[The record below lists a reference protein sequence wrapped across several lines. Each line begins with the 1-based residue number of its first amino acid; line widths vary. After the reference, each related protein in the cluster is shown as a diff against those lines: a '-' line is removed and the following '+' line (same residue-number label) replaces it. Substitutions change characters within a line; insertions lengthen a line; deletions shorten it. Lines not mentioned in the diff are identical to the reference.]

1 MRALDPIYVTDLFPK
16 LDARLSELLR
26 GLSDEDWRKPT
37 VAPLWT
43 VKDVAAHLLD
53 TNLRRLSMQRDG
65 YFGEKPENIGSYQDL
80 VDFLNRLNADWV
92 KAAKRVSPRI
102 LIDLLEITNR
112 EVNALLAS
120 LDPHGP
126 AIYSVAWAGEEA
138 SENWFDVARE
148 YTEKWHHQQ
157 QIRLAVGKPGILERE
172 LYHPVLDAFLRALPH
187 TYRDVDA
194 PEGTL
199 LRFDVAGEAGGSW
212 FLSRQDGSWR
222 LAREAEGTV
231 HSEVTIPQEIAWRLF
246 TKGIAKGLAR
256 REIRVTGESQDLGW
270 KVLDTLSVMA

>member
-1 MRALDPIYVTDLFPK
+1 MRELDPIYVVDLFPK

-26 GLSDEDWRKPT
+26 GLSDEDWRRPT

-65 YFGEKPENIGSYQDL
+65 YFGEKPEGIGSYQDL

-102 LIDLLEITNR
+102 LIELLELTNR
-112 EVNALLAS
+112 QVNELLAS

-126 AIYSVAWAGEEA
+126 AIFSVAWAGEEA

-157 QIRLAVGKPGILERE
+157 QIRLAAGRPGIMERE
-172 LYHPVLDAFLRALPH
+172 LYHPVLDAFLRALPR
-187 TYRDVDA
+187 TYSNVDA

-199 LRFDVAGEAGGSW
+199 LRFDIAGEAGGSW
-212 FLSRQDGSWR
+212 FLARRDGRWR
-222 LAREAEGTV
+222 LGREAEGAADPT
-231 HSEVTIPQEIAWRLF
+231 VTIPEEIAWRLF
-246 TKGIAKGLAR
+246 TKGIARDLAR
-256 REIRVTGESQDLGW
+256 REMRVTGEPRDLGW
-270 KVLDTLSVMA
+270 KVLDLLAVMA

>member
-1 MRALDPIYVTDLFPK
+1 MRPLEPIDVVDLFPE

-26 GLSDEDWRKPT
+26 GLSDEDWHKPT

-65 YFGEKPENIGSYQDL
+65 YFGERPENIGSYQDL

-92 KAAKRVSPRI
+92 RAAKRVSPRI

-112 EVNALLAS
+112 EVGELFAS

-126 AIYSVAWAGEEA
+126 AIFSVAWAGEEA
-138 SENWFDVARE
+138 SENWFDIARE

-157 QIRLAVGKPGILERE
+157 QIRLAVGRPGILERE
-172 LYHPVLDAFLRALPH
+172 LYHPVLDAFLRALPR
-187 TYRDVDA
+187 TYGDVDA
-194 PEGTL
+194 AEGTL

-212 FLSRQDGSWR
+212 FLARRDGTWQ
-222 LAREAEGTV
+222 LGREAEGTV
-231 HSEVTIPQEIAWRLF
+231 HAEVTIPQEIAWRLF
-246 TKGIAKGLAR
+246 TKGIARDLAR
-256 REIRVTGESQDLGW
+256 RQMRVTGGQDLGW

>member
-1 MRALDPIYVTDLFPK
+1 MKPLEPIYVTDLFPK

-43 VKDVAAHLLD
+43 VKDIAAHLLD

-120 LDPHGP
+120 LDPQGP

-138 SENWFDVARE
+138 SENWFDIARE

-194 PEGTL
+194 PQGTL
-199 LRFDVAGEAGGSW
+199 LRFDVTGEAGGSW

-222 LAREAEGTV
+222 LAREAEGTA

-246 TKGIAKGLAR
+246 TKGIAREMAR
-256 REIRVTGESQDLGW
+256 REMRVTGEPQDLGW

>member
-1 MRALDPIYVTDLFPK
+1 MKPLEPIYVTDLFPK

-43 VKDVAAHLLD
+43 VKDIAAHLLD

-65 YFGEKPENIGSYQDL
+65 YFGEKPENISSYQDL

-120 LDPHGP
+120 LDPYGP

-212 FLSRQDGSWR
+212 FLSRQDRSWR

-246 TKGIAKGLAR
+246 TKGIARELAR
-256 REIRVTGESQDLGW
+256 REIRVTGEPQDLGW

>member
-1 MRALDPIYVTDLFPK
+1 MKPLEPIDVADLFPK

-26 GLSDEDWRKPT
+26 SLSDEDWQKPT

-43 VKDVAAHLLD
+43 VKDIAAHLLD

-65 YFGEKPENIGSYQDL
+65 YFGENPESIGSYQDL

-112 EVNALLAS
+112 EVNELLAS

-126 AIYSVAWAGEEA
+126 AIFSVAWAGEEA

-157 QIRLAVGKPGILERE
+157 QIRLAVGRPGILERE
-172 LYHPVLDAFLRALPH
+172 LYHPVLDAFLRALPR

-212 FLSRQDGSWR
+212 FLSRGNGKWE

-246 TKGIAKGLAR
+246 TKGIARDLAR
-256 REIRVTGESQDLGW
+256 QQMRVTGGQDLGW